1 MGDIALLPARD
12 LAAKIRTREVG
23 SQELL
28 EHYLKRV
35 ERFDPDLNAIVW
47 TDLDAARRRAKEADK
62 ALARGENWGPL
73 HGLPMTIKELFE
85 TKGMRWTAGDPN
97 FAERVGTVNSPA
109 VARISNA
116 GAVIFGVTNSPL
128 NGSDTQ
134 TYNAVYGTTNN
145 PWDRSRSPGGSSGGT
160 AVVLAAG
167 LSALDLGSDI
177 GGSIRN
183 PAHYTGIYGHKPSFG
198 IVPRCRVELPG
209 MMAAG
214 DLSVSGPLARCAED
228 LQFELDII
236 AAPEANDAVGWRLDL
251 PKPRRS
257 HLAGFRVAA
266 WLNDPECPV
275 DAEVLERLEK
285 TVSALQAV
293 GATVDTEARP
303 DIDLRE
309 SNRIYRSLLNAAS
322 ARGLLGDAIAKVN
335 SLEDEIPLEDAREK
349 PTVSRKSSLRHREW
363 LHLDEARAQI
373 RARWNLFFRDYD
385 VSLTPVTPVAAIE
398 HLHIPMGDRTILVNG
413 EAHDYWNQLTWAG
426 LVTVAHLP
434 ATVAPVGQTS
444 GGLPVGVQIVGP
456 YLEDA
461 TTIEF
466 ARLLG
471 DVHGGYVPPPGYE

>member
-12 LAAKIRTREVG
+12 LAAKIRAREVG
-23 SQELL
+23 SRELL

-35 ERFDPDLNAIVW
+35 ESFDPELNAIVW
-47 TDLDAARRRAKEADK
+47 ADLDAARERAEEADK

-85 TKGMRWTAGDPN
+85 TKGMRWTAGDPK
-97 FAERVGTVNSPA
+97 FAERVGQVYSPA
-109 VARISNA
+109 VARIVNA

-145 PWDRSRSPGGSSGGT
+145 PWDKSRSPGGSSGGT
-160 AVVLAAG
+160 AVVLATG
-167 LSALDLGSDI
+167 MSALDLGSDI

-198 IVPRCRVELPG
+198 IVPRCRLELPG

-214 DLSVSGPLARCAED
+214 DLSVAGPLARCAED

-236 AAPEANDAVGWRLDL
+236 AGPEANDAVGWRLDL
-251 PKPRRS
+251 PKARRS

-266 WLNDPECPV
+266 WLDDPDCPV
-275 DAEVLERLEK
+275 DSQVLARLEQ
-285 TVSALQAV
+285 TVSALEAV
-293 GATVDTEARP
+293 GVTVDTEARP
-303 DIDLRE
+303 DFDLRS
-309 SNRIYRSLLNAAS
+309 SNRIYRSLLNATS
-322 ARGLLGDAIAKVN
+322 ARGMLGDVIAKVN
-335 SLEDEIPLEDAREK
+335 GQEDAIPLEDAGEK
-349 PTVSRKSSLRHREW
+349 PTVARTSALRHREW
-363 LHLDEARAQI
+363 LHLSEARAQI
-373 RARWNLFFRDYD
+373 RAKWNLFFRDYD
-385 VSLTPVTPVAAIE
+385 VLLTPVTPVAAIE
-398 HLHIPMGDRTILVNG
+398 HLHIPTRERTILVNG

-426 LVTVAHLP
+426 LVTLPYLP

-444 GGLPVGVQIVGP
+444 NGLPVGLQIVGP
-456 YLEDA
+456 YLEDS